1 MIVWISAAV
10 GLVALCLF
18 TLLAYRGGHARLV
31 EERKL
36 SLCAP
41 VLSEAELQSH
51 LSRLGVGL
59 ALHGRKRMHPSPGLR
74 PALMRQLRQALQSS
88 SSREPG
94 LQWLRDH
101 GRAVEEQLGIMD
113 RELQGTPALPA
124 LKGGGLRLTAFT
136 DSILLAFR
144 GQLRTH
150 ALPSL
155 LQCWQETAGMTEEEL
170 QLLPQ
175 ALRLTLLRLTS
186 QAAADAYLALKEEQ
200 RGERI
205 AQSHASRPW

>member
-150 ALPSL
+150 ALPSPVSY
-155 LQCWQETAGMTEEEL
+155 TH
-170 QLLPQ
+170 
-175 ALRLTLLRLTS
+175 LTLPTT
-186 QAAADAYLALKEEQ
+186 
-200 RGERI
+200 
-205 AQSHASRPW
+205 